1 MRLNA
6 VYVKH
11 GKWWIGYVEE
21 LRGAHSQG
29 GTLEE
34 VRENLRE
41 AVQMILESN
50 RHASRDWA
58 REEGLGGER
67 LTEELEVPQ
76 STSTAHR

>member
-1 MRLNA
+1 MRLTA

-21 LRGAHSQG
+21 LRGAHAQG
-29 GTLEE
+29 ATVEE

-41 AVQMILESN
+41 AVQLIVEAN
-50 RHASRDWA
+50 RHTNRDWA
-58 REEGLGGER
+58 KEEKLGEER

-76 STSTAHR
+76 PASATRR